1 MSVVPFRADQS
12 APAAP
17 GHEAPDESLIRD
29 LDLRAPRYTSYPT
42 ADRFVEAFDVAKHR
56 TWLSKRSLTSKAAL
70 SLYVHLPFCAQLC
83 YYCACNKIITK
94 DRSKAGTY
102 LRYLERE
109 LDLTLAEL
117 GGSRQVSQM
126 HWGGGTPTFL
136 SQDELARLWGLFRE
150 RFTFVPNGDYSIE
163 IDPRSVS
170 VETVHRLAEL
180 GMNRMSLGVQDFDP
194 DVQRAVHRIQPVDMT
209 MDVVDAAR
217 AAGFVSINFDLIYGL
232 PRQSVAKF
240 ERTLRTVLDAR
251 PERIALYNYAHLPT
265 RFKAQRRIHE
275 ADLPSPAEKIA
286 IMTLAQQ
293 RLGDAGYEYIGIDHF
308 ALPDDDLAIAQRS
321 GRLHRSFQGYTTQPE
336 CDLIGLGVS
345 SISKIGPTYA
355 QSVRTLD
362 EYYDAIDQGNLPTMR
377 GIELTKD
384 DVLRRAV
391 IMALMCQSEVS
402 IESIELGHLIDFEQY
417 FAAELQALEPYQAAG
432 LLTRTPQ
439 WISITPKGRH
449 FLRAISA
456 TFDRYLRAEQA
467 RASYSKVI

>member
-1 MSVVPFRADQS
+1 MSVVPFRAQPS
-12 APAAP
+12 APTAARP
-17 GHEAPDESLIRD
+17 PVPDENLIRD

-42 ADRFVEAFDVAKHR
+42 ADRFVEAFDVAKAR
-56 TWLSKRSLTSKAAL
+56 SWLQKRSLTSKAAL
-70 SLYVHLPFCAQLC
+70 SLYVHLPFCASLC

-117 GGSRQVSQM
+117 GGDRKVSQM

-136 SQDELARLWGLFRE
+136 SSDELAQLMAMFRE
-150 RFTFVPNGDYSIE
+150 RFDFVSHGDYSIE
-163 IDPRSVS
+163 IDPRTVS
-170 VETVHRLAEL
+170 PDTVHRLGRL
-180 GMNRMSLGVQDFDP
+180 GMNRMSLGVQDFDV
-194 DVQRAVHRIQPVDMT
+194 DVQRAVHRIQPVDLT
-209 MDVVDAAR
+209 LEVVAAAR
-217 AAGFVSINFDLIYGL
+217 EAGFQSINFDLIYGL
-232 PRQSVAKF
+232 PRQSVARF
-240 ERTLRTVLDAR
+240 ERTLRTVLEAR
-251 PERIALYNYAHLPT
+251 PQRIALYNYAHLPT

-286 IMTLAQQ
+286 IMNLAQQ
-293 RLGDAGYEYIGIDHF
+293 RLGEAGYVYVGIDHF
-308 ALPDDDLAIAQRS
+308 ALPDDELAVALRS
-321 GRLHRSFQGYTTQPE
+321 GRLHRSFQGYTTQPD

-345 SISKIGPTYA
+345 AISKVGPTYS

-384 DVLRRAV
+384 DALRRAV

-402 IESIELGHLIDFEQY
+402 VESIELGHLIDFEQY
-417 FAAELQALEPYQAAG
+417 FAPELQALAPYEAAG
-432 LLTRTPQ
+432 LLARTRQ